1 MKVIVKEEF
10 LDRSEMIYRGSGETF
25 ECSTDRAKQLAD
37 LDLVE
42 MPVVPKEET
51 PTVKETPR
59 ETPKQPARKVQ
70 RKRK

>member
-10 LDRSEMIYRGSGETF
+10 LDRSEMIYRGPGETF

-51 PTVKETPR
+51 PTVKETP
-59 ETPKQPARKVQ
+59 KQPARKVQ